1 MKGIKRK
8 IKEKGDSDYITVIS
22 NPIGV
27 GVLIMGIVSL
37 IFLVANNYYGKDIS
51 LVIGNQLVFL
61 VLGMALVLLID
72 WVFNRRAYK

>member
-27 GVLIMGIVSL
+27 GVLIMGVVSL
-37 IFLVANNYYGKDIS
+37 IFLVANNYYDKDIS

-61 VLGMALVLLID
+61 VLGMALGLLID